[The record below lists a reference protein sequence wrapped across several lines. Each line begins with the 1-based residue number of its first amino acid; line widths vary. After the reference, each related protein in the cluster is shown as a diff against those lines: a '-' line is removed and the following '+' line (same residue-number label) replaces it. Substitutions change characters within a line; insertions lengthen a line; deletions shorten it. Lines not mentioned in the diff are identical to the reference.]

1 MPASWRC
8 HIVEVSRRGAT
19 PSRSRGAALSRSQAV
34 EELWCHAVEE
44 PRRGGRREEQSQCPN
59 VWERERAVAA
69 ALNMGE
75 MEMNE
80 RE

>member
-34 EELWCHAVEE
+34 EEPWCHAVEE